1 VNRNGLN
8 EVVIEDDGK
17 IIRGVA
23 LPYGEVA
30 YVIGP
35 GRRGEVMAHGE
46 LFDQESIAHIGAMYG
61 RPILLSHDESRPI
74 GRILSTRSTERG
86 LEVEGELLGAAVELE
101 SIRARAAGGIL
112 SHFSI
117 GFIPDRRKDVW
128 EKPDRSGL
136 PLVRRR
142 GATIRELSVVLW
154 PAYDSA
160 KVVGIYARTAAAV
173 ARKASSDAMIAEMK
187 ALSAEVAPILAKRRR

>member
-8 EVVIEDDGK
+8 EVVIEPDGR

-46 LFDQESIAHIGAMYG
+46 KFDQESIAHVGSMFG

-74 GRILSTRSTERG
+74 GRVLSTRSTAAG

-117 GFIPDRRKDVW
+117 GFIPNRKLDVW

-142 GATIRELSVVLW
+142 GAVVREISLVLW

-160 KVVGIYARTAAAV
+160 RVQGIHARTAAAV
-173 ARKASSDAMIAEMK
+173 ARHEASEAAIA
-187 ALSAEVAPILAKRRR
+187 AAQATLREVQPLLAKRRR

>member
-1 VNRNGLN
+1 MNRNGMH
-8 EVVIEDDGK
+8 EVEIEPDGR
-17 IIRGVA
+17 IIRALA
-23 LPYGEVA
+23 LPYHEVA

-35 GRRGEVMAHGE
+35 GRRGE
-46 LFDQESIAHIGAMYG
+46 QIAHRERFDEQSFAEIGAMFG
-61 RPILLSHDESRPI
+61 RPILMGHDETRPV

-101 SIRARAAGGIL
+101 SIRNRAAGGIL
-112 SHFSI
+112 SHMSV
-117 GFIPDRRKDVW
+117 GFIPNRKLDVW
-128 EKPDRSGL
+128 EQPDGSGL

-142 GATIRELSVVLW
+142 GAVVREISLVLW